1 MCPEQAIRANP
12 DRKAKKEAPAH
23 DLKFKRPARRN
34 AAQRKDRVKQKKQ
47 ARARALL
54 KAAESDD

>member
-1 MCPEQAIRANP
+1 
-12 DRKAKKEAPAH
+12 
-23 DLKFKRPARRN
+23 LKYKRPARRN

-54 KAAESDD
+54 KAAEADD